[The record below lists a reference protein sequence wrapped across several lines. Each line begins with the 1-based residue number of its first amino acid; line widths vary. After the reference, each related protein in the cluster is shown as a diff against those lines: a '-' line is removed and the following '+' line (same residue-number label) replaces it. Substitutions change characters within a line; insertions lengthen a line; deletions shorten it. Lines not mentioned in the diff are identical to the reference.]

1 MFSTAKKKETCI
13 EFEILQEIVVN
24 YTIAIFLGGYNIC
37 VFNYPEVD
45 RLLNFRTTI

>member
-24 YTIAIFLGGYNIC
+24 YTIAIFFVFTIY
-37 VFNYPEVD
+37 VFNHPEVD

>member
-24 YTIAIFLGGYNIC
+24 YTIAIFLGLQYMCLII
-37 VFNYPEVD
+37 
-45 RLLNFRTTI
+45 LK